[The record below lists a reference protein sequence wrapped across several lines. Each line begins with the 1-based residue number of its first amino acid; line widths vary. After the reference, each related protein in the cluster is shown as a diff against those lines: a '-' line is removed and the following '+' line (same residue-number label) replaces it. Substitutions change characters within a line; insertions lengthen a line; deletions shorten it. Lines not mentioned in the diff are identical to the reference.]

1 MWKSKVSSKVKAF
14 ARLVALK
21 KVNTNDILQLRRY
34 FKALSPDW
42 CILCRSSEMID
53 NFFLHCLITLG
64 LWHRI
69 FSQAGMEWVS
79 PNNIC
84 NMMVISFKC
93 FGNSLRGRALWR
105 IASLSLL
112 WIVWK
117 ERNAW
122 IFENTW
128 RMSNSLWGSFHFF
141 VPFWAYCTNIF
152 KPYPLSIIQ
161 LSWLLICTH

>member
-1 MWKSKVSSKVKAF
+1 
-14 ARLVALK
+14 
-21 KVNTNDILQLRRY
+21 
-34 FKALSPDW
+34 
-42 CILCRSSEMID
+42 MID

-161 LSWLLICTH
+161 LSWLLICTHQGWVIRVAVVILVQAFCPYCIVILVEVYLVTFDQVCTL